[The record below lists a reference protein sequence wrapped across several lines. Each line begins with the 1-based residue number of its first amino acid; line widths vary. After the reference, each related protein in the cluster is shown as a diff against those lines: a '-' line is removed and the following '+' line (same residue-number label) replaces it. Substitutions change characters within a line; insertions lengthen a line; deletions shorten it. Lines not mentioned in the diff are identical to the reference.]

1 MFDTR
6 PPRVSTI
13 GGTGLPALLGP
24 VVATSQYDFLGRR
37 VFLNV
42 SKKF

>member
-1 MFDTR
+1 
-6 PPRVSTI
+6 
-13 GGTGLPALLGP
+13 LLGP

-37 VFLNV
+37 IFFNI